1 MENYKYYIQQGN
13 QYSLKVQKGFL
24 YIMIALVLGVAML
37 LFTIAA
43 NATNILIGLM
53 FVALAILLFLRTS
66 ASTIINIDA
75 KQIVVKAFSFSQ
87 PKIFHFKDYD
97 GINQMS
103 VSNYGVKGTSTVG
116 MRFIVDGKAKEV
128 RLLQSFMTTK
138 QLYEVVK
145 ETEQIMGL

>member
-1 MENYKYYIQQGN
+1 MKNYKYYIQQGN

-43 NATNILIGLM
+43 NATNNLIGLM
-53 FVALAILLFLRTS
+53 FVALAILFFLRTT
-66 ASTIINIDA
+66 ASTIIDIDA

-116 MRFIVDGKAKEV
+116 MRFIVDGKAKEI
-128 RLLQSFMTTK
+128 RLLQSFMSTK
-138 QLYEVVK
+138 GLHEVVK

>member
-103 VSNYGVKGTSTVG
+103 ASNYGVKGTSTVG

-138 QLYEVVK
+138 QLHEVVK

>member
-75 KQIVVKAFSFSQ
+75 RQIVVKAFSFSQ

-116 MRFIVDGKAKEV
+116 MRFIVDGKAKEI
-128 RLLQSFMTTK
+128 RLLQSFMSTK
-138 QLYEVVK
+138 GLHEVVK

>member
-43 NATNILIGLM
+43 DATNILIGLM